1 MCSSAVVYH
10 AISKPNPLINQI
22 GRIRLLQ
29 PGCQQNRYSWGS
41 LTVNLNGGYSYRT
54 LTNGKINNKNNASS
68 SQIHQ
73 EKTISSAESLIL
85 NRDTVGV
92 LKKPQVK
99 DFAIK
104 LTSEERE
111 LLIKTLQECQSMKI
125 KAEFEGQLATFR
137 WRNKFGRPST
147 IPSLGAVDPTGSYC
161 EVPDDWLLQK
171 YVETVPQPC
180 NRDLLRVLVANA
192 IPFIGFGFLDNFIM
206 IIAGDRIEMYLGTVI
221 TLSTM
226 AAAAIGN
233 TFSDILGIGSAYYVE
248 LIAQKIGFKP
258 PKLTPIQLDLPKSRM
273 AANMGRV
280 IGVTLGCI
288 LGMIP
293 LIFLHHDEKTVES
306 ETTKTSEKEKAPVL
320 SEKTN

>member
-1 MCSSAVVYH
+1 MCSNAVVYH

-22 GRIRLLQ
+22 GRICLLQ
-29 PGCQQNRYSWGS
+29 PCQRNRYSWGS
-41 LTVNLNGGYSYRT
+41 VNNHSRRTFANEKIKENG
-54 LTNGKINNKNNASS
+54 L
-68 SQIHQ
+68 
-73 EKTISSAESLIL
+73 AESLIL
-85 NRDTVGV
+85 NRNTVGV

-111 LLIKTLQECQSMKI
+111 LLISTLQECQSMKI

-137 WRNKFGRPST
+137 WRNKFGRPSA
-147 IPSLGAVDPTGSYC
+147 IPSLGQVDPTGSYC
-161 EVPDDWLLQK
+161 AVPDDWLLRK

-180 NRDLLRVLVANA
+180 SRDLLRVLVANA

-248 LIAQKIGFKP
+248 VLAQKIGFKP

-273 AANMGRV
+273 SANMGRV
-280 IGVTLGCI
+280 IGVTIGCI
-288 LGMIP
+288 LGMTP
-293 LIFLHHDEKTVES
+293 LLFLHHEEKTTES
-306 ETTKTSEKEKAPVL
+306 ETTKTSNEEAPIL
-320 SEKTN
+320 NKKD

>member
-1 MCSSAVVYH
+1 MRKMCSNAVVYH

-22 GRIRLLQ
+22 GRICLLQ
-29 PGCQQNRYSWGS
+29 PCQKNRYSWGS
-41 LTVNLNGGYSYRT
+41 VNNHLSRTFANEKIKENG
-54 LTNGKINNKNNASS
+54 IP
-68 SQIHQ
+68 
-73 EKTISSAESLIL
+73 ESLIL
-85 NRDTVGV
+85 NRNTVGV

-111 LLIKTLQECQSMKI
+111 LLISTLQECQSMKI
-125 KAEFEGQLATFR
+125 KAEYEGQLATFR
-137 WRNKFGRPST
+137 WRNKFGRPSA
-147 IPSLGAVDPTGSYC
+147 IPSLGQVDPTGSYC
-161 EVPDDWLLQK
+161 AVPDDWLLQK
-171 YVETVPQPC
+171 YVETVPEPC
-180 NRDLLRVLVANA
+180 SRDLLRVLVANA

-248 LIAQKIGFKP
+248 LLAQKIGFTP

-273 AANMGRV
+273 SANMGRV
-280 IGVTLGCI
+280 IGVTIGCI
-288 LGMIP
+288 LGMTP
-293 LIFLHHDEKTVES
+293 LLFLRHEEKTES
-306 ETTKTSEKEKAPVL
+306 ETTKTSTEEAPIL
-320 SEKTN
+320 NEKTN